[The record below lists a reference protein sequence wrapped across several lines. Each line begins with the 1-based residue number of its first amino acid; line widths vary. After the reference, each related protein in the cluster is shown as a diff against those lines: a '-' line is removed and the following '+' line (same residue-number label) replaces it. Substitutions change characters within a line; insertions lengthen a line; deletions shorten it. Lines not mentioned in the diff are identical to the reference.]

1 MMTDNILRDLN
12 AKIEM
17 LDRSVSEMRMQ
28 VNKESSEMNDIAN
41 QMATLKSKYDMK
53 KLSVMQMTKKLEEKT
68 KILTEARNAYNKIVV
83 NTTKLIE
90 AVSNEA
96 INDKIIVQFI
106 NTNLT

>member
-1 MMTDNILRDLN
+1 
-12 AKIEM
+12 M

-41 QMATLKSKYDMK
+41 RMATLKSKYDMK

-96 INDKIIVQFI
+96 INDK
-106 NTNLT
+106 

>member
-1 MMTDNILRDLN
+1 MTNNILRDLN

-96 INDKIIVQFI
+96 INDK
-106 NTNLT
+106 

>member
-53 KLSVMQMTKKLEEKT
+53 KLSVNMKT
-68 KILTEARNAYNKIVV
+68 PRLAE
-83 NTTKLIE
+83 
-90 AVSNEA
+90 
-96 INDKIIVQFI
+96 
-106 NTNLT
+106 

>member
-1 MMTDNILRDLN
+1 MTDNILRDLN

-41 QMATLKSKYDMK
+41 RMATLKSKYDMK

-96 INDKIIVQFI
+96 INDK
-106 NTNLT
+106 

>member
-41 QMATLKSKYDMK
+41 QMATLHPNM
-53 KLSVMQMTKKLEEKT
+53 
-68 KILTEARNAYNKIVV
+68 I
-83 NTTKLIE
+83 
-90 AVSNEA
+90 
-96 INDKIIVQFI
+96 
-106 NTNLT
+106 

>member
-1 MMTDNILRDLN
+1 MTDNILRDLN

>member
-1 MMTDNILRDLN
+1 MTDNILRDLN

-17 LDRSVSEMRMQ
+17 LNRSVSEMRMQ

-96 INDKIIVQFI
+96 INDK
-106 NTNLT
+106 

>member
-1 MMTDNILRDLN
+1 MMTDNILRDLK

-96 INDKIIVQFI
+96 INDK
-106 NTNLT
+106 